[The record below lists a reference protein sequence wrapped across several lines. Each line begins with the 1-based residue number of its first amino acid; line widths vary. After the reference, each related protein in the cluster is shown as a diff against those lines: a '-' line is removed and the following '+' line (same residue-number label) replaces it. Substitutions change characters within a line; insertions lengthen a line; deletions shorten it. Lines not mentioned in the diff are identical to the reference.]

1 MPWYGLV
8 SALGLLALLGPGQ
21 RRSRLVTFAVT
32 ASPFLVVLYHASTL
46 EFRARFAS
54 SALPPF
60 AVLLGVGV
68 ATLWSGRREHP
79 PKASSFLH
87 RIQHSWPSVARL
99 TVLALLVFGLLPNFL
114 APNAEWRQ
122 RFVTDQEILEMRQ
135 GALGGKQP
143 EAWGSEACVEAIR
156 EDWKNGLP
164 PLGRLYY

>member
-1 MPWYGLV
+1 
-8 SALGLLALLGPGQ
+8 
-21 RRSRLVTFAVT
+21 
-32 ASPFLVVLYHASTL
+32 
-46 EFRARFAS
+46 
-54 SALPPF
+54 
-60 AVLLGVGV
+60 
-68 ATLWSGRREHP
+68 
-79 PKASSFLH
+79 
-87 RIQHSWPSVARL
+87 
-99 TVLALLVFGLLPNFL
+99 VLALLVFGLLPNFL